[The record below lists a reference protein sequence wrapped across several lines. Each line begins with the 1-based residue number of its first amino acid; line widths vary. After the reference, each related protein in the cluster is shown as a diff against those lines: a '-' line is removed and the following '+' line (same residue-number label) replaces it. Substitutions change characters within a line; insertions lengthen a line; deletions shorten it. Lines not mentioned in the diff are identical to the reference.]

1 MNREE
6 VMDEL
11 ARKRADKK
19 QDSREWSC
27 LDALE
32 DLIERIKSGEINP
45 AQMAIH
51 FYEKTDSGRTHHFQ
65 VANLTYPEHIALLA
79 VASHRVITEWHT

>member
-1 MNREE
+1 
-6 VMDEL
+6 MDEL
-11 ARKRADKK
+11 ARKRAEQK

-45 AQMAIH
+45 SQMTIH
-51 FYEKTDSGRTHHFQ
+51 FYEKKDEGRTHHFQ
-65 VANLTYPEHIALLA
+65 VANMTYSEHIALLA
-79 VASHRVITEWHT
+79 VASHRVITEWQS